1 MKMALMYFKTIKI
14 LFFFNLKRKHKIED
28 VGFVVDE
35 KYTFFSP
42 KYANQKIVLPND
54 YRKCVKVGHWIKFE
68 AIYREETNSYE
79 IIGGEPTGQI
89 VPHNK
94 VLKKVDGKEVV
105 KYLVN
110 HSIIFI
116 YILFIFK
123 FKIEAQI
130 ISNPQNDPGKIFL
143 AGHLY
148 NPKYGGLIADP
159 ERKFKKVGR
168 AKNQKLIVESQP
180 EGPTLFKLV
189 RMSSAEEKM
198 DVMKKIIY
206 EI

>member
-1 MKMALMYFKTIKI
+1 M
-14 LFFFNLKRKHKIED
+14 
-28 VGFVVDE
+28 
-35 KYTFFSP
+35 
-42 KYANQKIVLPND
+42 D
-54 YRKCVKVGHWIKFE
+54 YRECVKVGHWIKFE

-105 KYLVN
+105 KYLVKSF
-110 HSIIFI
+110 HIIFI
-116 YILFIFK
+116 YILFISNK
-123 FKIEAQI
+123 FKIEAQM

-168 AKNQKLIVESQP
+168 AKNQKLIVECNS
-180 EGPTLFKLV
+180 EGLTLFKLV

-198 DVMKKIIY
+198 DVMKKNYY